1 MSSPSLRDTPLLRR
15 AVTVPA
21 ILVAAIVLIPSMVVI
36 APLSIIIDLLR
47 GRPRLPTL
55 RVALFGSF
63 YLAWEVMAVVASG
76 VLWVASG
83 FGLLLKRRVFVQMHR
98 GLQVSWANSLLGA
111 LRTFLRMRLEITGT
125 ECVAPGPVIVFGRH
139 ASMVDTLLP
148 AHIMSTYGHLDLRYV
163 LKQELRWDPA
173 VDIVGSRIPNHFVD
187 RSGTDTAAELAKIG
201 ELAGGMG
208 ANECF
213 TIFPEG
219 SRFTEAKRTRAIE
232 RLDET
237 DPVLAARARTLVNTM
252 PPRPGGVLTVLRSA
266 PGADVV
272 IIAHTGFE
280 GLAGVKDL
288 WRAAPFRRPILVE
301 AWRIPAA
308 EIPETDEDRVTWIY
322 DVWAQVDD
330 WVTNHRSTDRFSS
343 DR

>member
-1 MSSPSLRDTPLLRR
+1 MRDTPLIRR
-15 AVTVPA
+15 AVTVPV
-21 ILVAAIVLIPSMVVI
+21 ILVAGVVLIPAMVVI
-36 APLSIIIDLLR
+36 APVSVIFDLLR

-55 RVALFGSF
+55 RVALFGAF
-63 YLAWEVMAVVASG
+63 YLSWEVMAVIASG

-83 FGLLLKRRVFVQMHR
+83 FGLLLERRVFVQLSR
-98 GLQVSWANSLLGA
+98 GLQVGWANSLLGA
-111 LRTFLRMRLEITGT
+111 LHVLLRMRLEITGT
-125 ECVAPGPVIVFGRH
+125 ECVSGGPVIVFGRH
-139 ASMVDTLLP
+139 ASIIDTLLP

-163 LKQELRWDPA
+163 LKAELRWDPA
-173 VDIVGSRIPNHFVD
+173 VDIVGSRIPTHFVD
-187 RSGTDTAAELAKIG
+187 RSGTDTAAELAKIE
-201 ELAGGMG
+201 ELAGGMS

-237 DPVLAARARTLVNTM
+237 NPVLADRARRLINTM
-252 PPRPGGVLTVLRSA
+252 PPRPGGVLTVLRA
-266 PGADVV
+266 AHGADVV

-308 EIPETDEDRVTWIY
+308 DIPESDEDRITWIY
-322 DVWAQVDD
+322 DVWSQVDD